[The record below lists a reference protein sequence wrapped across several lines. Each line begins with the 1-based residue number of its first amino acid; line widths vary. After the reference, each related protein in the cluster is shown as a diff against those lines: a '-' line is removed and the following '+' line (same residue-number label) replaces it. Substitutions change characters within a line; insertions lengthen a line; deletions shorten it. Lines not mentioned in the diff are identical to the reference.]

1 MNNNE
6 DRIDKFL
13 ELQSKGIKFADIA
26 QNLKISQSTLR
37 TFLNKKGYKSE
48 KGKYI
53 LKDELNYN
61 KRLDNDLDNGNL
73 KEEKTKEHEKIKKN
87 NTSNRKKVSTKK
99 KTSNEKVLS
108 KSVEQIEFNDT
119 ELKNTKPKKNVKPKK
134 DRKINITQED
144 LDKLCEVYDW
154 YLEVKDYNIKPK
166 KVSNKKDVHIDDE
179 PIDELKTTRIR
190 IDKDIWND
198 FERLCSNSNFEK
210 HQILTQALKEFMK
223 KYKNLL

>member
-1 MNNNE
+1 MLN
-6 DRIDKFL
+6 KL
-13 ELQSKGIKFADIA
+13 EL
-26 QNLKISQSTLR
+26 
-37 TFLNKKGYKSE
+37 
-48 KGKYI
+48 
-53 LKDELNYN
+53 
-61 KRLDNDLDNGNL
+61 
-73 KEEKTKEHEKIKKN
+73 
-87 NTSNRKKVSTKK
+87 
-99 KTSNEKVLS
+99 
-108 KSVEQIEFNDT
+108 NDT
-119 ELKNTKPKKNVKPKK
+119 GLKNAKPKQNIKPKK

-179 PIDELKTTRIR
+179 HIDELKTTRIR
-190 IDKDIWND
+190 IDKEIWND

>member
-1 MNNNE
+1 AKE
-6 DRIDKFL
+6 Y
-13 ELQSKGIKFADIA
+13 E
-26 QNLKISQSTLR
+26 
-37 TFLNKKGYKSE
+37 KS
-48 KGKYI
+48 
-53 LKDELNYN
+53 
-61 KRLDNDLDNGNL
+61 
-73 KEEKTKEHEKIKKN
+73 KKN
-87 NTSNRKKVSTKK
+87 TISNRKKVSTKK
-99 KTSNEKVLS
+99 KISNEKALS

-119 ELKNTKPKKNVKPKK
+119 GLKIAKPKQNIKPKK

-179 PIDELKTTRIR
+179 HIDELKTTRIR
-190 IDKDIWND
+190 IDKEIWND

>member
-6 DRIDKFL
+6 DRVDKFL
-13 ELQSKGIKFADIA
+13 ELQSKGFKFAEIA

-61 KRLDNDLDNGNL
+61 KSLDNRNL
-73 KEEKTKEHEKIKKN
+73 EEEKAKEYEKSKKN
-87 NTSNRKKVSTKK
+87 TISNRKKVSTKK
-99 KTSNEKVLS
+99 KISNEKALS

-119 ELKNTKPKKNVKPKK
+119 GLKNAKPKQNVKPKK

-179 PIDELKTTRIR
+179 HIDELKTTRIR
-190 IDKDIWND
+190 IDKEIWND

>member
-13 ELQSKGIKFADIA
+13 ELQSKGFKFAEIA

-48 KGKYI
+48 KCKYI

-61 KRLDNDLDNGNL
+61 KSLDNRNL
-73 KEEKTKEHEKIKKN
+73 EEEKAKEYEKSKKN
-87 NTSNRKKVSTKK
+87 TISNRKKVSTKK
-99 KTSNEKVLS
+99 KISNEKALS

-119 ELKNTKPKKNVKPKK
+119 GLKNAKPKQNIKPKK

-144 LDKLCEVYDW
+144 LDKLCVVYDW
-154 YLEVKDYNIKPK
+154 YLEVKDYHIKPK
-166 KVSNKKDVHIDDE
+166 QVSNQKDVHIDDE
-179 PIDELKTTRIR
+179 HIDELKTTRIR
-190 IDKDIWND
+190 IDKEIWND

>member
-1 MNNNE
+1 MNNE
-6 DRIDKFL
+6 ERIDKFL
-13 ELQSKGIKFADIA
+13 ELQSKGIKFTEIA

-53 LKDELNYN
+53 LKDELKY
-61 KRLDNDLDNGNL
+61 KEDLE
-73 KEEKTKEHEKIKKN
+73 KEKTNEN
-87 NTSNRKKVSTKK
+87 NTNNIKKVSTKK
-99 KTSNEKVLS
+99 KKSNEKVLD
-108 KSVEQIEFNDT
+108 KSIEQIEFNDT
-119 ELKNTKPKKNVKPKK
+119 DLKNTKARKNIKPKK

-166 KVSNKKDVHIDDE
+166 KISNKKDVHIDNE
-179 PIDELKTTRIR
+179 SLNELKTTRIR
-190 IDKDIWND
+190 IDKETWSD

>member
-1 MNNNE
+1 MNNE
-6 DRIDKFL
+6 ERIDKFL
-13 ELQSKGIKFADIA
+13 EFQSKGIKFTEIA

-53 LKDELNYN
+53 LKDELKN
-61 KRLDNDLDNGNL
+61 KEDLD
-73 KEEKTKEHEKIKKN
+73 KEKTKEDNTN
-87 NTSNRKKVSTKK
+87 NVKKVSTKK
-99 KTSNEKVLS
+99 KKSNEKVLN
-108 KSVEQIEFNDT
+108 KSIEQIEFNDT
-119 ELKNTKPKKNVKPKK
+119 DLKNIKSRKNIKPKK

-166 KVSNKKDVHIDDE
+166 KISNKKDVHIDNE
-179 PIDELKTTRIR
+179 SLSELKTTRVR
-190 IDKDIWND
+190 IDKETWSD

>member
-6 DRIDKFL
+6 ERIDKFL
-13 ELQSKGIKFADIA
+13 ELQSKGIKFAEIA

-61 KRLDNDLDNGNL
+61 ENLDNGNL
-73 KEEKTKEHEKIKKN
+73 EEKKAKEYEKNKKN

-99 KTSNEKVLS
+99 KISNEKDLS
-108 KSVEQIEFNDT
+108 KSVEQIEFNSTD
-119 ELKNTKPKKNVKPKK
+119 LKNTKPKKNVKPKK

-166 KVSNKKDVHIDDE
+166 KASNKKDIHIDNQT
-179 PIDELKTTRIR
+179 IDELKTTRIR
-190 IDKDIWND
+190 IDKETWND

>member
-6 DRIDKFL
+6 ERIDKFL
-13 ELQSKGIKFADIA
+13 ELQSKGIKFTEIA

-37 TFLNKKGYKSE
+37 NFLNKKGYKSE

-61 KRLDNDLDNGNL
+61 ENLD
-73 KEEKTKEHEKIKKN
+73 KKN
-87 NTSNRKKVSTKK
+87 LEEENFKKNISNRKKVSTKK
-99 KTSNEKVLS
+99 KNSNEKVLS
-108 KSVEQIEFNDT
+108 KGIEQIKFNDT
-119 ELKNTKPKKNVKPKK
+119 DLKNTKSKKNVKPKK

-166 KVSNKKDVHIDDE
+166 KISNKKDVHIDDE
-179 PIDELKTTRIR
+179 SIDELKTTRIR
-190 IDKDIWND
+190 IDKETWND

>member
-1 MNNNE
+1 MNNNKE
-6 DRIDKFL
+6 RIDKFL
-13 ELQSKGIKFADIA
+13 ELQSKGIKFAEIA

-61 KRLDNDLDNGNL
+61 ENLDNRNL
-73 KEEKTKEHEKIKKN
+73 EEEKAREYEKSKKN
-87 NTSNRKKVSTKK
+87 NTSNIRKVSTKK
-99 KTSNEKVLS
+99 KASNEKILS
-108 KSVEQIEFNDT
+108 KNVEQIEFNDT
-119 ELKNTKPKKNVKPKK
+119 DLKNTKTKKNVKPKK

-154 YLEVKDYNIKPK
+154 YLEVKDHNIKPK
-166 KVSNKKDVHIDDE
+166 KVSNKKDVHIDNE
-179 PIDELKTTRIR
+179 PLNELKTTRIR
-190 IDKDIWND
+190 IDKEIWND
-198 FERLCSNSNFEK
+198 FERLCSNSSFEK